1 MAHQQELM
9 LAMEF
14 VMINNDNKMK
24 ENKYDRF
31 FESVKSYVLET
42 GLAYPEDL
50 EGLSQD
56 QIRLIEKCYGIPLP
70 LALWSYLRFFGKKC
84 DIINT
89 DYYLDFSQ
97 KMIDYVMKE
106 AQEEEHDVLLRIIDQ
121 TSIEN
126 EVDHIHYPV
135 SEVLD
140 LSKVLLTQFIAHN
153 DFFVF
158 IECTDE
164 NPLIQYFTKQYNYSN
179 NKMYYSYH
187 PGEWSFIGLF
197 RHLLFEGISTKF
209 FNRNIMQD
217 KERINLY
224 DRINLDKIGWSKC
237 YLEKKI
243 WYQDIKDSS
252 GRYFYQIKQEFSK
265 KIDVQAQETGI
276 VMTIDEFEWAF
287 IEHLRGLGVDI

>member
-1 MAHQQELM
+1 
-9 LAMEF
+9 
-14 VMINNDNKMK
+14 MK

-42 GLAYPEDL
+42 SLAYPENL
-50 EGLSQD
+50 ESLYQD
-56 QIRLIEKCYGIPLP
+56 QICLIEKRYGVSLP
-70 LALWSYLRFFGKKC
+70 TALWSYLRYFGKKFKISRYG
-84 DIINT
+84 DH
-89 DYYLDFSQ
+89 LDFTQ
-97 KMIDYVMKE
+97 KMIEYVMTE
-106 AQEEEHDVLLRIIDQ
+106 AHEEEHDVLLRIIDQ

-126 EVDHIHYPV
+126 EVDHKHYPV

-140 LSKVLLTQFIAHN
+140 LSKVLLTQFIDHN
-153 DFFVF
+153 GTFVF
-158 IECTDE
+158 MECTDE
-164 NPLIQYFTKQYNYSN
+164 NPIIQYFTKQYNYSN

-209 FNRNIMQD
+209 FSRDIIHD
-217 KERINLY
+217 KESIALY
-224 DRINLDKIGWSKC
+224 DIINLDKIKWSKC

-265 KIDVQAQETGI
+265 KIDAQAQETGI